1 MTPNIID
8 ETVYKENDP
17 HKTPTPITGPSA
29 TPNKGAGIGL
39 AIKMTLQSSTNTLLS
54 SQTTTA
60 RPTRTTPAGRPA
72 PTGSKGIT
80 YTNPA
85 TNANPPQTNTPK
97 TLGKQANHRRVANTQ
112 KPPHRQQQ
120 TTRDQAKYTVKN
132 VSPGVSR
139 PPTRDSNR
147 HADPR
152 RGCHCRSQSSGRT
165 EASAARGVGITMRIS
180 SQYDGPHWPN
190 APVSVRIRPVCNRRL
205 WRMGLSICLFVRAAP
220 TRWNLLRPRLKSFSP
235 PLMCGRG
242 VHLAAR
248 R

>member
-1 MTPNIID
+1 MHGAGWSRITHPFATLTPAQAPGIPFDLHVLSTPPAFILSQNRTLHKKPCEDIRTMTPNIID

-85 TNANPPQTNTPK
+85 TNANPTKPNTQK
-97 TLGKQANHRRVANTQ
+97 TLEKQANHRRVANTQ
-112 KPPHRQQQ
+112 KPPSKPPKPPVTRQNTQQ
-120 TTRDQAKYTVKN
+120 KT
-132 VSPGVSR
+132 
-139 PPTRDSNR
+139 
-147 HADPR
+147 
-152 RGCHCRSQSSGRT
+152 
-165 EASAARGVGITMRIS
+165 
-180 SQYDGPHWPN
+180 
-190 APVSVRIRPVCNRRL
+190 
-205 WRMGLSICLFVRAAP
+205 
-220 TRWNLLRPRLKSFSP
+220 
-235 PLMCGRG
+235 
-242 VHLAAR
+242 
-248 R
+248 

>member
-1 MTPNIID
+1 
-8 ETVYKENDP
+8 
-17 HKTPTPITGPSA
+17 
-29 TPNKGAGIGL
+29 
-39 AIKMTLQSSTNTLLS
+39 MTLQSSTNTLLS

-85 TNANPPQTNTPK
+85 TNANPTKPNTTK
-97 TLGKQANHRRVANTQ
+97 TLEKQANHRRVANTQ

-165 EASAARGVGITMRIS
+165 EASAAREVGITMRIS
-180 SQYDGPHWPN
+180 SQYDGPHLAECACVGPHSARMQSSTVAN
-190 APVSVRIRPVCNRRL
+190 GLIHMSVCPCCPQL
-205 WRMGLSICLFVRAAP
+205 DGIC
-220 TRWNLLRPRLKSFSP
+220 
-235 PLMCGRG
+235 
-242 VHLAAR
+242 
-248 R
+248 

>member
-1 MTPNIID
+1 
-8 ETVYKENDP
+8 
-17 HKTPTPITGPSA
+17 
-29 TPNKGAGIGL
+29 
-39 AIKMTLQSSTNTLLS
+39 MTLQSSTNTLLS

-85 TNANPPQTNTPK
+85 TNANPTKPNTPK

-112 KPPHRQQQ
+112 KPPTKPPKPPVTRQNTQ
-120 TTRDQAKYTVKN
+120 KKN

-147 HADPR
+147 YADPR
-152 RGCHCRSQSSGRT
+152 RRCHCRSQSSGRT
-165 EASAARGVGITMRIS
+165 EASAAREVGITMRIS
-180 SQYDGPHWPN
+180 SQYDGPYWPN

-205 WRMGLSICLFVRAAP
+205 WRMGLSICLFVRTAP
-220 TRWNLLRPRLKSFSP
+220 SSMESAEATT
-235 PLMCGRG
+235 
-242 VHLAAR
+242 
-248 R
+248 